1 MVREVN
7 GLGPSQSSDKATAA
21 KQNQTQNLETQQ
33 QAAKTASETK
43 GLNPKDQVN
52 ISSQAK
58 VLAKLEARLKDVPD
72 INLKRVEEIKNAI
85 ANGELEIDVRK
96 LADNLLDADKD
107 FD

>member
-7 GLGPSQSSDKATAA
+7 GLGPSQSSDKTSAA
-21 KQNQTQNLETQQ
+21 QQRRAQNLETQQ
-33 QAAKTASETK
+33 QVAKTESDTK
-43 GLNPKDQVN
+43 GLAPKDQVN

-58 VLAKLEARLKDVPD
+58 VLARLEARLKDVPD

-107 FD
+107 FE